1 MILIFSFLENIW
13 HKQLNPTVC
22 GISVVNKHSRL
33 GQCEWS
39 MPRPPSASAV
49 FHLSGWRVWLRS
61 PCSWIWVQA
70 IWQLNTW
77 ELKGD
82 LNTVIGAV
90 LHYIIQVFFFFLNY
104 ITSSYQF
111 VTSRLGHNHP
121 YTVKTVRVCFAD
133 NNNNHTIWCSLSKW
147 FSELQINA
155 LKHSEM
161 AGSNLTPKSKD

>member
-1 MILIFSFLENIW
+1 MWHICGKQTQPVRAVRVKYAPTSLCFSSFPSLRVEGVAQEPVFLDLSPGHMATEHLGAERRFEYCHW
-13 HKQLNPTVC
+13 C
-22 GISVVNKHSRL
+22 SVAL
-33 GQCEWS
+33 Y
-39 MPRPPSASAV
+39 
-49 FHLSGWRVWLRS
+49 
-61 PCSWIWVQA
+61 
-70 IWQLNTW
+70 NTS
-77 ELKGD
+77 
-82 LNTVIGAV
+82 
-90 LHYIIQVFFFFLNY
+90 FFFLFLNY